1 MTRIRR
7 LIGERQK
14 VDTTL
19 LRDLDPTER
28 LRVLVGGV
36 STVSGTA
43 CDDGPTF
50 SKRLAKARRMRA
62 PEPVVDPRR

>member
-14 VDTTL
+14 VDTGP
-19 LRDLDPTER
+19 LRNLDPTER
-28 LRVLVGGV
+28 LRVLIGGV
-36 STVSGTA
+36 SCVSGTA

-62 PEPVVDPRR
+62 PEPSSDHRG

>member
-14 VDTTL
+14 VDTRQ
-19 LRDLDPTER
+19 LRNLDPTER

-36 STVSGTA
+36 CTISGTA

-50 SKRLAKARRMRA
+50 SKRLAEARRSRG
-62 PEPVVDPRR
+62 PEAGADHRN